1 MIFTSEDGEEPDT
14 LPKQG
19 PMRDHRTGTTVGNYV
34 LQERLGQGGMASV
47 YRAVHKNFGELAAV
61 KLLDARFIAEADM
74 LPRFLHEARVM
85 REISAKNQH
94 IPRALDFGETA
105 AGEPYLI
112 MEHLTGQ
119 DLSELV
125 RTVGPLEWSRLAPIA
140 LQLCDALI
148 AVHSEDIIHRD
159 IKPSNCFLVHD
170 GGKHVAKLIDFGI
183 AKDLNAQGEQTA
195 SNVVLGTPSYL
206 APELLTGV
214 DRPNPRTDIYA
225 FGATLYCLLTGRP
238 PYKGRAQDI
247 VRERQRTHRL
257 VSPSAE
263 RAAELPRLPRAVDD
277 LVMRALSIDP
287 SRRFQTVDELAEAIV
302 CSCED
307 VPHTS
312 QLDGGALGLR
322 VVSGVALAAGL
333 AAALTTELSP
343 TAAAPWVPR
352 GVPLASSVRVP
363 EAVPPSDAAPAV
375 ALDAD
380 EPVTSPTPKPDAAAP
395 EPADGPRSPPAVPE
409 PADGPRSPPTVKS
422 TEAAP
427 AELTTPEATQAEPA
441 KPTPPETTARPPD
454 PRRQKVLRLLAEKL
468 GALRGECL
476 PLAGRDRSRFVIT
489 LDNAGVFEAVE
500 AEPGPFRECV
510 RHQLRGVV
518 FGVSGRYEY
527 RFKAK

>member
-19 PMRDHRTGTTVGNYV
+19 PTRDHRTGMTVGNYV

-47 YRAVHKNFGELAAV
+47 YRAVHKNFGELVAV

-105 AGEPYLI
+105 VGEPYLI

-119 DLSELV
+119 DLAELV
-125 RTVGPLEWSRLAPIA
+125 RTVGPLEWSRLAPLA

-148 AVHSEDIIHRD
+148 AVHSEHIIHRD
-159 IKPSNCFLVHD
+159 IKPSNCFLAHD
-170 GGKHVAKLIDFGI
+170 GGKQVAKLIDFGI

-214 DRPNPRTDIYA
+214 DHPNPRTDIYS

-247 VRERQRTHRL
+247 VLERQRTRRL
-257 VSPSAE
+257 VPPSAE
-263 RAAELPRLPRAVDD
+263 RAAELPRLPRAVDE

-287 SRRFQTVDELAEAIV
+287 SRRFQSVDELAEAIV
-302 CSCED
+302 CSCEA

-312 QLDGGALGLR
+312 QLDGGSLGLR
-322 VVSGVALAAGL
+322 VVWGVALAAGL

-343 TAAAPWVPR
+343 TAAASWVPR
-352 GVPLASSVRVP
+352 GVPLASSVRAP

-380 EPVTSPTPKPDAAAP
+380 EPVTPPTPQPDAVATTDA
-395 EPADGPRSPPAVPE
+395 PAVPE
-409 PADGPRSPPTVKS
+409 PADGPRSPSAVKS

-427 AELTTPEATQAEPA
+427 AKPAAPEAKSTQAEPA
-441 KPTPPETTARPPD
+441 KPMPPETTARPSD
-454 PRRQKVLRLLAEKL
+454 PRRQKVLRVLADKL
-468 GALRGECL
+468 DALRGECL
-476 PLAGRDRSRFVIT
+476 PLAGGNRGLFIVT
-489 LDNAGVFEAVE
+489 LDAAGVFEAVQ